1 MWCGTDMDKSLR
13 ERNALMMNHLIQE
26 RQKIE
31 DLSVTRIDRDYKKLY
46 DYITEE
52 IAKLNLELF
61 QSMYQQYESTL
72 NQVLGIEEKSDA
84 VS

>member
-1 MWCGTDMDKSLR
+1 MV
-13 ERNALMMNHLIQE
+13 NHLIQE

-31 DLSVTRIDRDYKKLY
+31 DLSMTRIDRDYKKLY

-52 IAKLNLELF
+52 IARLNLELF
-61 QSMYQQYESTL
+61 QTEYQHYESTL
-72 NQVLGIEEKSDA
+72 NQVLGIEGKSNA

>member
-1 MWCGTDMDKSLR
+1 MEKSIR
-13 ERNALMMNHLIQE
+13 ERNALMVNHLIQE

-31 DLSVTRIDRDYKKLY
+31 DLSMTRIDRDYKKVY

-52 IAKLNLELF
+52 IARLNLELF
-61 QSMYQQYESTL
+61 QTEYHQYESTL
-72 NQVLGIEEKSDA
+72 NQVLGIAEKSDA

>member
-1 MWCGTDMDKSLR
+1 MEKSIR
-13 ERNALMMNHLIQE
+13 ERNALMVNHLIQE

-31 DLSVTRIDRDYKKLY
+31 DLSMTRIDRDYKKLY

-52 IAKLNLELF
+52 IARLNLELF
-61 QSMYQQYESTL
+61 QTEYQQYESNL
-72 NQVLGIEEKSDA
+72 NQVLGIEGKSNA

>member
-1 MWCGTDMDKSLR
+1 MEKSIR

-52 IAKLNLELF
+52 IGKLNLGLF
-61 QSMYQQYESTL
+61 QSEYQQYESTL
-72 NQVLGIEEKSDA
+72 NQVLGIEGKGDA

>member
-1 MWCGTDMDKSLR
+1 MEKSIR
-13 ERNALMMNHLIQE
+13 ERNALMVNHLIQE

-31 DLSVTRIDRDYKKLY
+31 DLSMTRIDRDYKKLY

-52 IAKLNLELF
+52 IARLNLELF
-61 QSMYQQYESTL
+61 QAEYQQYESTL
-72 NQVLGIEEKSDA
+72 NQVLGIEGKSNA

>member
-1 MWCGTDMDKSLR
+1 MEKSIR

-61 QSMYQQYESTL
+61 QSEYQQYESTL
-72 NQVLGIEEKSDA
+72 NQVLGIEGKGDA

>member
-1 MWCGTDMDKSLR
+1 MEKSIR

-31 DLSVTRIDRDYKKLY
+31 DLSMTRIDRDYKKLY

-61 QSMYQQYESTL
+61 QSEYQQYASTL
-72 NQVLGIEEKSDA
+72 NQVLGIEGKRDA

>member
-1 MWCGTDMDKSLR
+1 MEKSIR

-31 DLSVTRIDRDYKKLY
+31 DLSMTRIDRDYKKLY

-61 QSMYQQYESTL
+61 QSEYQQYESTL
-72 NQVLGIEEKSDA
+72 NQVLGIAEKSDA

>member
-1 MWCGTDMDKSLR
+1 MEKSIR
-13 ERNALMMNHLIQE
+13 ERNALMVNHLIQE

-31 DLSVTRIDRDYKKLY
+31 DLSMTRIDRDYRKLY

-52 IAKLNLELF
+52 IARLTLELF
-61 QSMYQQYESTL
+61 QTEYQQYESTL
-72 NQVLGIEEKSDA
+72 NQVLGIEGKSNA

>member
-1 MWCGTDMDKSLR
+1 MEKTIR
-13 ERNALMMNHLIQE
+13 ERNALMVNHLIQE

-31 DLSVTRIDRDYKKLY
+31 DMSVSRIDRDYKKLY

-52 IAKLNLELF
+52 IARLNLELF
-61 QSMYQQYESTL
+61 QTEYQQYESTL
-72 NQVLGIEEKSDA
+72 NQVLGMEGESNA

>member
-1 MWCGTDMDKSLR
+1 
-13 ERNALMMNHLIQE
+13 MMNHLIQE

-31 DLSVTRIDRDYKKLY
+31 DLSMTRIDRDYKKLY

-52 IAKLNLELF
+52 IARVNLELF
-61 QSMYQQYESTL
+61 QTEYQQYESTL
-72 NQVLGIEEKSDA
+72 NQVLGIERKGNA

>member
-1 MWCGTDMDKSLR
+1 MEKSIR
-13 ERNALMMNHLIQE
+13 ERNALMVNHLIQE

-31 DLSVTRIDRDYKKLY
+31 DLSMTRIDRDYKKLY

-52 IAKLNLELF
+52 IARLNLELF
-61 QSMYQQYESTL
+61 QTEYQHYESTL
-72 NQVLGIEEKSDA
+72 NQVLGIEGKSNA

>member
-1 MWCGTDMDKSLR
+1 MEKSIR
-13 ERNALMMNHLIQE
+13 ERNALMINHLIQE

-61 QSMYQQYESTL
+61 QSEYQQYESTL
-72 NQVLGIEEKSDA
+72 NQVLGIEGKSDA

>member
-1 MWCGTDMDKSLR
+1 MEKSIR
-13 ERNALMMNHLIQE
+13 ERNALMVNHLIQE

-31 DLSVTRIDRDYKKLY
+31 DLSMTRIDRDYKKLY

-52 IAKLNLELF
+52 IARLNLELF
-61 QSMYQQYESTL
+61 QAEYQQYESTL
-72 NQVLGIEEKSDA
+72 NQVLGIEGKSYA

>member
-1 MWCGTDMDKSLR
+1 MEKSIR
-13 ERNALMMNHLIQE
+13 ERNALMINHLIQE

-31 DLSVTRIDRDYKKLY
+31 DLSMTRIDRDYRRLY

-52 IAKLNLELF
+52 IARLNLELF
-61 QSMYQQYESTL
+61 QAEYHQYESTL
-72 NQVLGIEEKSDA
+72 NQVLGIEGKSNA

>member
-1 MWCGTDMDKSLR
+1 MDKSIR
-13 ERNALMMNHLIQE
+13 ERNVLMVNHLIQE

-61 QSMYQQYESTL
+61 QSEYQQYESTL
-72 NQVLGIEEKSDA
+72 NQVLGIAGKGDA

>member
-1 MWCGTDMDKSLR
+1 MDKSIR

-31 DLSVTRIDRDYKKLY
+31 DLSMTRIDRDYRKLY

-52 IAKLNLELF
+52 IARLNLELF
-61 QSMYQQYESTL
+61 QMEYQQYASTL
-72 NQVLGIEEKSDA
+72 NQVLGIEEKSNA

>member
-1 MWCGTDMDKSLR
+1 MEKSIR
-13 ERNALMMNHLIQE
+13 ERNALMVNHLIQE

-31 DLSVTRIDRDYKKLY
+31 DLSMTRIDRDYRKLY

-52 IAKLNLELF
+52 IARLNLELF
-61 QSMYQQYESTL
+61 QTEYQQYESNL
-72 NQVLGIEEKSDA
+72 NQVLGIEGKSNA

>member
-1 MWCGTDMDKSLR
+1 
-13 ERNALMMNHLIQE
+13 MNHLIQE

-31 DLSVTRIDRDYKKLY
+31 NLSVTRIDRDYKKLY

-61 QSMYQQYESTL
+61 QSEYQQYESTL
-72 NQVLGIEEKSDA
+72 NQVLGIAEKSDA

>member
-1 MWCGTDMDKSLR
+1 MIV
-13 ERNALMMNHLIQE
+13 NHLIQE

-31 DLSVTRIDRDYKKLY
+31 DLSVTRIDRDYRKLY

-52 IAKLNLELF
+52 IARLNLELF
-61 QSMYQQYESTL
+61 QTEYQQYESTL
-72 NQVLGIEEKSDA
+72 NQVLGIERKTNA

>member
-1 MWCGTDMDKSLR
+1 
-13 ERNALMMNHLIQE
+13 MNHLIQE

-61 QSMYQQYESTL
+61 QSEYQQYESTL
-72 NQVLGIEEKSDA
+72 NQVLGIAEKSDA

>member
-1 MWCGTDMDKSLR
+1 MIV
-13 ERNALMMNHLIQE
+13 NHLIQE

-31 DLSVTRIDRDYKKLY
+31 DLSVTRIDRDYRKLY

-52 IAKLNLELF
+52 IARLNLELF
-61 QSMYQQYESTL
+61 QTEYQQYESTL
-72 NQVLGIEEKSDA
+72 NQVLGMEGESNA

>member
-1 MWCGTDMDKSLR
+1 MEKSIR
-13 ERNALMMNHLIQE
+13 ERNALMVNHLIQE

-31 DLSVTRIDRDYKKLY
+31 DLSMTRIDRDYRKLY

-52 IAKLNLELF
+52 IARLNLELF
-61 QSMYQQYESTL
+61 QTEYQQYESTL
-72 NQVLGIEEKSDA
+72 NQVLGIEVKSNA

>member
-1 MWCGTDMDKSLR
+1 MEKSIR
-13 ERNALMMNHLIQE
+13 ERNALMVNRLIQE

-31 DLSVTRIDRDYKKLY
+31 DLSATRIDRDYKKLY

-61 QSMYQQYESTL
+61 QTEYQQYESTL
-72 NQVLGIEEKSDA
+72 NQVLGIERKTNA

>member
-1 MWCGTDMDKSLR
+1 MEKSIR

-61 QSMYQQYESTL
+61 QSEYQQYESTL
-72 NQVLGIEEKSDA
+72 NQVLGIEGKSDA

>member
-1 MWCGTDMDKSLR
+1 MDKSIL

-52 IAKLNLELF
+52 IARLNLELF
-61 QSMYQQYESTL
+61 QSEYQQYESTL
-72 NQVLGIEEKSDA
+72 NQVLGIEGKSNA

>member
-1 MWCGTDMDKSLR
+1 MEKSIR
-13 ERNALMMNHLIQE
+13 EKNALMMNHLIQE

-52 IAKLNLELF
+52 ISKLNLELF
-61 QSMYQQYESTL
+61 QSEYQQYESTL
-72 NQVLGIEEKSDA
+72 NQVLGIVEKIDA

>member
-1 MWCGTDMDKSLR
+1 MEKSIR
-13 ERNALMMNHLIQE
+13 ERNALMVNHLIQE

-31 DLSVTRIDRDYKKLY
+31 DLSMTRIDRDYRKLY

-52 IAKLNLELF
+52 IARLNLELF
-61 QSMYQQYESTL
+61 QTEYQQYESTL
-72 NQVLGIEEKSDA
+72 NQVLGIEGKSNA